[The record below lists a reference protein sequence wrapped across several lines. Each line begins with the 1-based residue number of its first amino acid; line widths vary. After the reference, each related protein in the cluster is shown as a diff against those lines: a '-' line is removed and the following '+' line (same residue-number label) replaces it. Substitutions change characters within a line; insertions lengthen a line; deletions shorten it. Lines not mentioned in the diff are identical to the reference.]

1 MSGCE
6 TTSLKYPDGSDLMS
20 YEGCPVETIVYFCT
34 NSEWMATQNTCTDE
48 MLPQCLLDAFPGLA
62 ELTGGYSPHR
72 TVASSEGDCSPD
84 QVQGGDCED
93 QGESSGSD
101 CGSGS
106 SADCSGGECCG
117 GDCSGGDCACE
128 NCDCECCEKED
139 EGPAPCTAQM
149 GECTGGPDKDCA
161 TMFTS
166 TLYYN

>member
-1 MSGCE
+1 
-6 TTSLKYPDGSDLMS
+6 L
-20 YEGCPVETIVYFCT
+20 VEAT
-34 NSEWMATQNTCTDE
+34 N
-48 MLPQCLLDAFPGLA
+48 
-62 ELTGGYSPHR
+62 GGYSPHR

-93 QGESSGSD
+93 QGE
-101 CGSGS
+101 
-106 SADCSGGECCG
+106 E
-117 GDCSGGDCACE
+117 
-128 NCDCECCEKED
+128 EKED

>member
-34 NSEWMATQNTCTDE
+34 NCEWMAAQNTCTDE

-72 TVASSEGDCSPD
+72 TVASSD
-84 QVQGGDCED
+84 GGDCGD

-106 SADCSGGECCG
+106 SADCAGSECCG
-117 GDCSGGDCACE
+117 GDCGDDCACE
-128 NCDCECCEKED
+128 NCDCECCDKED
-139 EGPAPCTAQM
+139 EGPAPCTAQF